1 MLSNLGRF
9 SRTELL
15 LGEEG
20 MEKLANSTV
29 AIFGVGGVGSFVAE
43 GLARAGVGH
52 LVLVDN
58 DRICLTNINR
68 QIHATSKTVGQAK
81 TQVMKERILDINP
94 KAVVDT
100 IEEFYLPENAGN
112 FFTQHYDYVVDAIDT
127 VTGKI
132 NLVLQ
137 CRDLGIP
144 IICSM
149 GAGNK
154 LDPTKF
160 EVTDIYKTS
169 VDPLARVMRKKM
181 KENRVKKLKVVYSK
195 EKPLVVKHGGCG
207 EHCICPPGSANNCD
221 KKRVVPGSISFVPSV
236 VGLIIAGE
244 VVRDI
249 TGVKTE
255 VSA

>member
-1 MLSNLGRF
+1 MSKLGRF

-15 LGEEG
+15 LGEVG

-52 LVLVDN
+52 LVLIDN
-58 DRICLTNINR
+58 DLICLTNINR
-68 QIHATSKTVGQAK
+68 QIHATSKTVGKKK
-81 TQVMKERILDINP
+81 TETMKERILDINP

-100 IEEFYLPENAGN
+100 IEDFYLPEQAER
-112 FFTQHYDYVVDAIDT
+112 FFTMPYDYVVDAIDT

-132 NLVLQ
+132 DLVLQ
-137 CRDLGIP
+137 CRDRHIP

-169 VDPLARVMRKKM
+169 VDPLARVMRKKL
-181 KENRVKKLKVVYSK
+181 KENRVKKLKVVYS
-195 EKPLVVKHGGCG
+195 EEIPTRPIEDMAISCRNN
-207 EHCICPPGSANNCD
+207 CICPPGAEHKCTERRD
-221 KKRVVPGSISFVPSV
+221 IPGSVAFVPSV
-236 VGLIIAGE
+236 AGLIIAGE
-244 VVRDI
+244 VAKDLIRV
-249 TGVKTE
+249 
-255 VSA
+255 

>member
-1 MLSNLGRF
+1 MSNLGRF

-20 MEKLANSTV
+20 MEKLAKSTV

-52 LVLVDN
+52 LVLIDN
-58 DRICLTNINR
+58 DLICLTNINR

-81 TQVMKERILDINP
+81 TQMMKERILDINP
-94 KAVVDT
+94 KAIVDT
-100 IEEFYLPENAGN
+100 IEDFYLPENADK

-137 CRDLGIP
+137 CRDLNIP

-169 VDPLARVMRKKM
+169 VDPIARVMRKKM

-195 EKPLVVKHGGCG
+195 EKPLAVKQSGCG
-207 EHCICPPGSANNCD
+207 KNCICPPGSANNCD
-221 KKRVVPGSISFVPSV
+221 KKRAVPGSISFVPSV

>member
-1 MLSNLGRF
+1 MK
-9 SRTELL
+9 
-15 LGEEG
+15 
-20 MEKLANSTV
+20 KLADSTV

-58 DRICLTNINR
+58 DLICLTNINR
-68 QIHATSKTVGQAK
+68 QIHATSRTVGKKK
-81 TQVMKERILDINP
+81 TETMKARILDINP
-94 KAVVDT
+94 QAVVDT
-100 IEEFYLPENAGN
+100 IDSFYLPDHAAD
-112 FFTQHYDYVVDAIDT
+112 FFQQHYDYVVDAIDT

-132 NLVLQ
+132 DLVLQ
-137 CRDLGIP
+137 CRDRGIP

-169 VDPLARVMRKKM
+169 VDPLARVMRKKL
-181 KENRVKKLKVVYSK
+181 KENRVRKLKVVYSR
-195 EKPLVVKHGGCG
+195 EKPLVVKQSGCSKN
-207 EHCICPPGSANNCD
+207 CICPPGSARNCD
-221 KKRVVPGSISFVPSV
+221 MRRAVPGSISFVPSV

-249 TGVKTE
+249 TGAKVE
-255 VSA
+255 VS